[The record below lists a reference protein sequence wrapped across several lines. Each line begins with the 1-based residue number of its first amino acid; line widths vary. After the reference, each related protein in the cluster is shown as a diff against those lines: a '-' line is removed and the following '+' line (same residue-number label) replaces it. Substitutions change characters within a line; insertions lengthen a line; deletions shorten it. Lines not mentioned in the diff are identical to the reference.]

1 MCICPL
7 CVAVVDKDQTV
18 NPCVSVPD
26 SALHVW
32 PGGAKISNRLVII
45 CTFVQILSSGNYQWK
60 GTSERN
66 VQEPFVSA
74 EAWLS
79 QLRKRVCVCGAPVR
93 LRLARERSASFIS
106 AISDKNGE
114 EDV

>member
-1 MCICPL
+1 M
-7 CVAVVDKDQTV
+7 
-18 NPCVSVPD
+18 
-26 SALHVW
+26 
-32 PGGAKISNRLVII
+32 
-45 CTFVQILSSGNYQWK
+45 
-60 GTSERN
+60 ERN
-66 VQEPFVSA
+66 LRAECSSSFVSA